1 MASLLAGVAE
11 GLTRIA
17 TTDEIDST
25 DSIPTQSVCGDFVDV
40 VIAGDSGPMFSQDG
54 SGEWFDFTERDG
66 SHSSSFKAEREA
78 ADSRKEVEDIH
89 LFPQNARE

>member
-40 VIAGDSGPMFSQDG
+40 VIA
-54 SGEWFDFTERDG
+54 
-66 SHSSSFKAEREA
+66 
-78 ADSRKEVEDIH
+78 EDIH
-89 LFPQNARE
+89 LFPQNTRE